1 MADMRSPPLAI
12 CSYSLYHSSFPLL
25 SLFFPFPFSFSL
37 LSPSFPHS
45 LPTPFLPPSIFSSFL
60 LSPLP
65 FTPSLPPPSLPSLP
79 PCSRRKG
86 GYQPASND
94 AELQKNPMYDEHN
107 DNPIEHSTSFSGR
120 YREPPVR
127 SLPGATYETLDTALN
142 QAYGA
147 PLEPRDSFTKDTSFR
162 PQLPPPRN
170 SFSKTLATAT
180 HTTTFQP
187 PSSTTTFQPPSSTT
201 TFQPPSSTMT
211 FQPPSSTTTFQPPTT
226 SPVGGME
233 SVSHDGSAPLQ
244 LSPGNSFSR
253 TPASAVHTQTFQPS
267 VGSPVGGVKN
277 PVYGASGGHSNTS
290 TTDQYV
296 YVEVEKGKD

>member
-12 CSYSLYHSSFPLL
+12 CSYSLYHSSFPQSPL
-25 SLFFPFPFSFSL
+25 SIFSIPFLL
-37 LSPSFPHS
+37 LSPLSF
-45 LPTPFLPPSIFSSFL
+45 FSSFPPYSFPPSLYLFL
-60 LSPLP
+60 LPSLSPSPLP

-127 SLPGATYETLDTALN
+127 SPPGATYETLDTALN

-180 HTTTFQP
+180 HTTTFK
-187 PSSTTTFQPPSSTT
+187 
-201 TFQPPSSTMT
+201 
-211 FQPPSSTTTFQPPTT
+211 PPSSTTTFQPPTT